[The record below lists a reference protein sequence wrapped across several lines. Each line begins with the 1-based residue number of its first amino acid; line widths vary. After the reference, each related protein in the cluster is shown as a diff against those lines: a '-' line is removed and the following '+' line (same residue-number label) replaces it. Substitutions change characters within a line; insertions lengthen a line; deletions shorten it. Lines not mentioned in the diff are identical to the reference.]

1 MVTRLVSYQF
11 WFKNIVMKYS
21 RKHLREFPLNG
32 PEERIAVP
40 IAGDGAIATGG
51 IGYGRLIPLLILDTT
66 NRPDLNEAIRIQ
78 SSVPSGD
85 VEVSWGNILTNPIY
99 VLKNHKHITLFI
111 CFKRPTNRNAIIE
124 FDVVK
129 RGILVESILTA
140 NAVYIQA
147 GKPGD
152 RISHDFNRPKMLIE
166 VPDTGFR
173 SHWDA
178 MFSKGLI
185 KYFRSKGLGRNEA
198 KSAVKEYLKQLRDI
212 NQFRMKN

>member
-85 VEVSWGNILTNPIY
+85 VEVSWGNIFTNPKY

-111 CFKRPTNRNAIIE
+111 CFKQYHQRYGQTRHPAGESRNPHLRVDDRLKLEFHGSKVIRRGLSPTGSRRP
-124 FDVVK
+124 D
-129 RGILVESILTA
+129 RGSFPRQPYRQERA
-140 NAVYIQA
+140 AW
-147 GKPGD
+147 
-152 RISHDFNRPKMLIE
+152 H
-166 VPDTGFR
+166 
-173 SHWDA
+173 
-178 MFSKGLI
+178 
-185 KYFRSKGLGRNEA
+185 GRA
-198 KSAVKEYLKQLRDI
+198 SPFMAAWWLR
-212 NQFRMKN
+212 

>member
-11 WFKNIVMKYS
+11 WSKNIVMKYS
-21 RKHLREFPLNG
+21 RKHLREFSLNG

-40 IAGDGAIATGG
+40 IAGDGAIATGS
-51 IGYGRLIPLLILDTT
+51 IGYGRLISLLILDTT

-85 VEVSWGNILTNPIY
+85 VEVSWENILTNPKY

-129 RGILVESILTA
+129 RGILVESILTS

-152 RISHDFNRPKMLIE
+152 RISHDFNRPKTLIE
-166 VPDTGFR
+166 VPDTGR
-173 SHWDA
+173 VQSVVATLWHRR
-178 MFSKGLI
+178 L
-185 KYFRSKGLGRNEA
+185 L
-198 KSAVKEYLKQLRDI
+198 
-212 NQFRMKN
+212 